1 MERVQMKKVIS
12 IILAAVMLTACA
24 KTPDNVKSSSAAESS
39 VDSSQVQSSA
49 AEKKQLSRTM
59 TEKNFAAC
67 TAHSKDII
75 LAGSYDN
82 LKIDENFKVIAGAY
96 PHSYNAAVASDYDKN
111 ADVIF
116 GRYLLDDTR
125 GYYEDK
131 KQLHTDA
138 DTGVQSYEYTNGK
151 STGFVS
157 SNGVVSIVDNE
168 YMNKAV
174 YGTSI
179 PVNETKNLLM
189 PVNDDKLALGTAS
202 LDLRDALHKTTET
215 LALLFTPV
223 NERSKV
229 DCKFDHQLYSVSTVT
244 EQSGETLA
252 FVHCRQTVNGVP
264 VFDTIS
270 RHGQFDTMP
279 VYSGPVA
286 AFNAKGEI
294 VQIGD
299 KEKFDIKSAE
309 KPAEILTAEYAFET
323 ASRALAPH
331 LDHTARFE
339 ELVLVPTV
347 SASGEGSPTLRQGD
361 AVTLTPYWV
370 IHFET
375 DWWTEVYAAVN
386 AVTGEVHYV
395 NNRE

>member
-1 MERVQMKKVIS
+1 MKKTIS
-12 IILAAVMLTACA
+12 IILAAVMLTGCA
-24 KTPDNVKSSSAAESS
+24 KTPENVKSSSAAESS

-59 TEKNFAAC
+59 TEKDFASSVSE
-67 TAHSKDII
+67 SKSII

-82 LKIDENFKVIAGAY
+82 LKIDPDFRVIANAY
-96 PHSYNAAVASDYDKN
+96 PMSYQAVVPSDYDKY
-111 ADVIF
+111 ADQLF
-116 GRYLLDDTR
+116 SLFLPDDKR

-138 DTGVQSYEYTNGK
+138 DTGVRSYEYTNGK

-189 PVNDDKLALGTAS
+189 PVADDKLSLGTAS
-202 LDLRDALHKTTET
+202 IDLRDAQHKTAET

-252 FVHCRQTVNGVP
+252 FVHCRQTIDGVP
-264 VFDTIS
+264 IFDIVS
-270 RHGQFDTMP
+270 RHGQFNTLP
-279 VYSGPVA
+279 AYFGTIVT
-286 AFNAKGEI
+286 FNAKGDI

-309 KPAEILTAEYAFET
+309 KPVEILTAEYAFET
-323 ASRALAPH
+323 ASKALAPH

-347 SASGEGSPTLRQGD
+347 SASGEGSPQLKQGD

>member
-1 MERVQMKKVIS
+1 MKKTIS
-12 IILAAVMLTACA
+12 IILAAVMLTGCA

-49 AEKKQLSRTM
+49 AEKKQLTKTM
-59 TEKNFAAC
+59 TEKDFAAC
-67 TAHSKDII
+67 TADSKSVI

-82 LKIDENFKVIAGAY
+82 LKIDPDFRVIANAY
-96 PHSYNAAVASDYDKN
+96 PMSYQAVVPSDYDKY
-111 ADVIF
+111 ADQLF
-116 GRYLLDDTR
+116 SLFLPDDTQ
-125 GYYEDK
+125 GYYKDK
-131 KQLHTDA
+131 KQLHA
-138 DTGVQSYEYTNGK
+138 DENTGVRSYEYTNGK

-157 SNGVVSIVDNE
+157 SNGCVSIVDNE

-174 YGTSI
+174 YGSSS
-179 PVNETKNLLM
+179 PVNETRNLLM
-189 PVNDDKLALGTAS
+189 PVTSDTMPLGTAS
-202 LDLRDALHKTTET
+202 IDLRDAQHKTAET

-252 FVHCRQTVNGVP
+252 FVHCRQTIDGVP
-264 VFDTIS
+264 IFDIVS

-286 AFNAKGEI
+286 AINAKGDV
-294 VQIGD
+294 VQINNSLN
-299 KEKFDIKSAE
+299 FNISSAE
-309 KPAEILTAEYAFET
+309 KLPELVTAEYAFET
-323 ASRALAPH
+323 ASKALAPH
-331 LDHTARFE
+331 LDHTARVE

-347 SASGEGSPTLRQGD
+347 SASEEGSVDLKQGD
-361 AVTLTPYWV
+361 TVTLTPYWV